1 LKYECNIFNGVL
13 DKDCSNVVT
22 FEALFNAIKNGKWK
36 ERIELIREAY
46 SKKEKETVRQLKHKL
61 PAVTWSGVFEER
73 LDDACVVYNKVMV
86 IDIDN
91 VSGKRLEKLKQELR
105 KNPWVY
111 AFFDGPTKG
120 IKALVFIDAELDWHN
135 NHTFEYLEM
144 LFLDLY
150 GIKIDPTGK
159 NPSRLCFVSYDPDM
173 YINPNPHELKI
184 EKNESIDKFTAVG
197 NYSPEDS
204 APVTDAKYILEIC
217 IKMVS
222 KSKTGTY
229 HKGNRNNYIFVLSC
243 LMCEFGVPPE
253 LAYKLVFERYSSLGH
268 KEVQSTL
275 KSAYRRSHKNYGTRT
290 ANRRNNSNQ
299 NSLL

>member
-111 AFFDGPTKG
+111 
-120 IKALVFIDAELDWHN
+120 
-135 NHTFEYLEM
+135 M